1 MQPKR
6 RCEFLCRGLAVL
18 VPHSHRYQIVVRG
31 PSLIGESLLAPLS
44 LVFFPWRGGDG
55 VLVAA
60 AVPMLA
66 PRCREWGGVGARSC
80 WGFAAGWHCARLVVW
95 VIRCFAA
102 FIMPAARSGQ
112 ISFPICLLASESSRC
127 CVGSCISSA
136 ASDIY
141 YSLSYRCAWLGWA
154 PWEKLG
160 GATDISFFDFSCIGC
175 ISSCNGD
182 VHKMDC
188 CC

>member
-1 MQPKR
+1 MLMATGETRNSLRVSGPR
-6 RCEFLCRGLAVL
+6 SGL
-18 VPHSHRYQIVVRG
+18 
-31 PSLIGESLLAPLS
+31 LS
-44 LVFFPWRGGDG
+44 G
-55 VLVAA
+55 
-60 AVPMLA
+60 
-66 PRCREWGGVGARSC
+66 
-80 WGFAAGWHCARLVVW
+80 GFAAGWHCARLVVW

-141 YSLSYRCAWLGWA
+141 YTLSYRCAWLGWA

-160 GATDISFFDFSCIGC
+160 GATDISVSVDCRYKVLNERKNPLCTRRLGPMFLC
-175 ISSCNGD
+175 SSSLPPIPD
-182 VHKMDC
+182 EHSDE
-188 CC
+188 